1 MVNSKYEIKMNRY
14 PENIILG
21 AWEKADKT
29 KNTILIDSCELD
41 FSIEIERYENT
52 TNDVVVSFLLHIGEV
67 DNIVQEFC
75 KNSFQHGKF
84 DIRNYMVSLEWVTFE
99 TDKVVIGYWGEFV
112 NIELRAIF
120 SMKNGIWEQMDIY
133 YQ

>member
-1 MVNSKYEIKMNRY
+1 MDNSKYKIKMNRY
-14 PENIILG
+14 PENTIIE

-29 KNTILIDSCELD
+29 QKTILITSCELD
-41 FSIEIERYENT
+41 FSIEIDGYENT
-52 TNDVVVSFLLHIGEV
+52 SNDIVVSFLLYIREA

-84 DIRNYMVSLEWVTFE
+84 DIRNYIVSLEWITFE
-99 TDKVVIGYWGEFV
+99 TDKVVVGYWGEFV

-120 SMKNGIWEQMDIY
+120 LMKNGVWEKTDIY

>member
-1 MVNSKYEIKMNRY
+1 MVNPKYKIKMNRY
-14 PENIILG
+14 PENIILE

-29 KNTILIDSCELD
+29 QKIVLIDSCELD
-41 FSIEIERYENT
+41 FSIEIEGYENT
-52 TNDVVVSFLLHIGEV
+52 SDDVVVSFLMLIREI

-75 KNSFQHGKF
+75 KTSFQQGKF
-84 DIRNYMVSLEWVTFE
+84 DIRNYMVSLEWIDFE
-99 TDKVVIGYWGEFV
+99 TDKVVMGYWGEFV

-120 SMKNGIWEQMDIY
+120 SMKNGVWEKSDIY

>member
-1 MVNSKYEIKMNRY
+1 MENSKYEIKMNRY
-14 PENIILG
+14 AENIISE

-29 KNTILIDSCELD
+29 QKTVIINSCELD
-41 FSIEIERYENT
+41 FSIEIDGHENT
-52 TNDVVVSFLLHIGEV
+52 SNDVVVSFLLNIREV

-75 KNSFQHGKF
+75 KNSFQHSEF
-84 DIRNYMVSLEWVTFE
+84 DIRNYMVSLEWITFE
-99 TDKVVIGYWGEFV
+99 TDKVVMGYWGEFV

-120 SMKNGIWEQMDIY
+120 SMINGIWEKIDIY

>member
-1 MVNSKYEIKMNRY
+1 MVNSKYKIKMNRY
-14 PENIILG
+14 PENIILE

-29 KNTILIDSCELD
+29 QKIVLIDSCELD
-41 FSIEIERYENT
+41 CSIEIEGYENT
-52 TNDVVVSFLLHIGEV
+52 SDDVVVSFLLLIREI

-75 KNSFQHGKF
+75 NNSFQQGKF
-84 DIRNYMVSLEWVTFE
+84 DIRNYMVSLEWIAFE
-99 TDKVVIGYWGEFV
+99 TDKVVMGYWGEFV

-120 SMKNGIWEQMDIY
+120 SMKNGVWEKIDIY